1 MFGSIGFAEIAVVVV
16 LALLFFGGSRMA
28 DLGKGLG
35 DGVRNFRK
43 AIKGQDDEPAALPET
58 TASRPEP
65 RN

>member
-1 MFGSIGFAEIAVVVV
+1 MFGSIGFAEIAVVVI

-35 DGVRNFRK
+35 DGVRNFRR
-43 AIKGQDDEPAALPET
+43 AIRGQDDPVALPAET
-58 TASRPEP
+58 TSTRADD

>member
-35 DGVRNFRK
+35 DGVRNFRR
-43 AIKGQDDEPAALPET
+43 AIKGQDDEPAALPEPSSNRET
-58 TASRPEP
+58 